1 MIQSTR
7 LTDTGRVVMISGA
20 GRGIGAA
27 IAQRLAQQG
36 WRISAGLR
44 DPDAFTLPSPHM
56 ACHFDATDCESEQ
69 HWVARTLARHGRIDA
84 VVANA
89 GIMIPG
95 SLLEVDDAGLERM
108 LQVNVRSPARLVR
121 AAWPALQAT
130 GQGRVIILSSL
141 SGKRVKSPR
150 SGTYAI
156 SKFAAVGLSNGIRR
170 LGWADGIRSTVICP
184 SFVATDMTAG
194 VNGLDPSEMTQP
206 DEIATMASMV
216 LDMPNHASVSE
227 LCVTCRD
234 EDMF

>member
-1 MIQSTR
+1 
-7 LTDTGRVVMISGA
+7 MISGA

-108 LQVNVRSPARLVR
+108 LQVNVRSPARLGMGGLARIAGDR
-121 AAWPALQAT
+121 AGPGDHLVFPVGQA
-130 GQGRVIILSSL
+130 
-141 SGKRVKSPR
+141 
-150 SGTYAI
+150 
-156 SKFAAVGLSNGIRR
+156 
-170 LGWADGIRSTVICP
+170 C
-184 SFVATDMTAG
+184 
-194 VNGLDPSEMTQP
+194 
-206 DEIATMASMV
+206 EITT
-216 LDMPNHASVSE
+216 LRH
-227 LCVTCRD
+227 LCH
-234 EDMF
+234 